1 MVEAALPTELGP
13 RARSIL
19 EAARA
24 CFGRY
29 GFQGASMMRIAE
41 AAGISVG
48 HIYRYFA
55 SKEAVVAAIAEQDLL
70 EKADDLRALR
80 GDPHEIAAKLL
91 DGLEE
96 RTSPQSVALRL
107 EVLAE
112 AARNPRVAALTR
124 AFDVQVREHL
134 RDALIDACGAGRA
147 AAPECIHALDE
158 RVQLIAVLMEG
169 LMLRR
174 FQQEEP
180 LSPVLLDQVRA
191 ILAQALSPP
200 AEASAGAGR
209 SAGESGF

>member
-1 MVEAALPTELGP
+1 MVEVALPTELGP

-29 GFQGASMMRIAE
+29 GFQGASMARIAE

-70 EKADDLRALR
+70 EKADDFRALC
-80 GDPHEIAAKLL
+80 GGPHEVAAKLL
-91 DGLEE
+91 DGIEE
-96 RTSPQSVALRL
+96 RRDAHKVALRL

-124 AFDVQVREHL
+124 AFDVQVRDHL

-147 AAPECIHALDE
+147 AAPECLHDLDE

-174 FQQEEP
+174 FQQEGP
-180 LSPVLLDQVRA
+180 LSPVLLNQVRVV
-191 ILAQALSPP
+191 LANALSPSP
-200 AEASAGAGR
+200 EPSGEALKPVDAPGR
-209 SAGESGF
+209 

>member
-1 MVEAALPTELGP
+1 MVEAALPSQLGP

-29 GFQGASMMRIAE
+29 GFQGASMARIAE

-48 HIYRYFA
+48 HIYRYF
-55 SKEAVVAAIAEQDLL
+55 SGKEAVVAAIAEQDLL
-70 EKADDLRALR
+70 EKADDLSALR
-80 GDPHEIAAKLL
+80 GAPHEIAAKLL

-96 RTSPQSVALRL
+96 RISAQNVALRL

-124 AFDVQVREHL
+124 AIDVRVREHL

-147 AAPECIHALDE
+147 ADPDCIHVLDE
-158 RVQLIAVLMEG
+158 RVQLIAVLLEG

-174 FQQEEP
+174 FQQEGP
-180 LSPVLLDQVRA
+180 LSPVLLDRVRA

-200 AEASAGAGR
+200 QAPDEAGR
-209 SAGESGF
+209 TPEPPRV

>member
-1 MVEAALPTELGP
+1 MVETAAPAELGP

-29 GFQGASMMRIAE
+29 GFQGASMARIAE
-41 AAGISVG
+41 AADISVG

-70 EKADDLRALR
+70 DKADDLRALR
-80 GDPHEIAAKLL
+80 GGPWEIAAKLL
-91 DGLEE
+91 HGSEE
-96 RTSPQSVALRL
+96 RTDARKVALRL

-124 AFDVQVREHL
+124 AFDIQVREHL
-134 RDALIDACGAGRA
+134 RDALIDACGEGRS
-147 AAPECIHALDE
+147 AAPECLHELEE
-158 RVQLIAVLMEG
+158 RVQLIAVLMDG

-174 FQQEEP
+174 FQQEGP
-180 LSPVLLDQVRA
+180 LSPILLDQVRA

-200 AEASAGAGR
+200 PQAPGGGGSA
-209 SAGESGF
+209 

>member
-1 MVEAALPTELGP
+1 MVEVALPTEFGP
-13 RARSIL
+13 RARCIL

-29 GFQGASMMRIAE
+29 GFQGASMARIAE

-48 HIYRYFA
+48 HIYRYFT

-70 EKADDLRALR
+70 EKAEDLRTLR

-91 DGLEE
+91 DRLEE
-96 RTSPQSVALRL
+96 RTAAQNVALRL

-124 AFDVQVREHL
+124 AFDVQVRDHL
-134 RDALIDACGAGRA
+134 RDALIDACGKERA
-147 AAPECIHALDE
+147 ATAECLHELDE

-174 FQQEEP
+174 FQQEGP
-180 LSPVLLDQVRA
+180 LSPVLLDHVRA
-191 ILAQALSPP
+191 VLAHALSPP
-200 AEASAGAGR
+200 PRPSGGAFEPMDALGI
-209 SAGESGF
+209 